1 MPISQIK
8 RIEYNDEEIGM
19 GFNSETGE
27 VVGTA
32 LEGFTV
38 TENPV
43 APGMEVQSSVT
54 IINSHEELMNRLGMS
69 FEGKGRY
76 GFISASAKAQFSE
89 STSFN
94 STSSFLVAS
103 CIVQNP
109 FMRGKNFRVKPEAK
123 ALLDALRFDE
133 FKTAFGDSFVR
144 GIQTGG
150 EFYAVIRITSV
161 SISKQTELTTTLQAE
176 LNGLLYGG
184 SFKGQYEQA
193 NQSTS
198 TRSEYHATMFQ
209 RGGSGATISPTIEIT
224 EVINRFKKFPEIA
237 KANAF
242 GYETEIASYNTL
254 PLPVPTPEEQDDF
267 LFALRDA
274 REKKLYYIQVRNDL
288 QFALRNPMFFKDLPP
303 NDVLLDAINKYTK
316 LINAVMDHAIKLS
329 RGQINPP
336 KVFDPSNVSLTEPA
350 AIPLRRVTAPEGP
363 MIRVPNMIGTYNMA
377 LEEALRCFSAGTVN
391 DCVTGT
397 ANRDQDGNPRPI
409 QVGREIAEFLN
420 SIKIV
425 EDPEV
430 IGSSTPY
437 QVKAQFPSAGT
448 LVPVGSEIIL
458 QFEEF
463 FP

>member
-1 MPISQIK
+1 MPISQVK

-27 VVGTA
+27 AVGTA

-38 TENPV
+38 TANPV

-54 IINSHEELMNRLGMS
+54 IVNSHEELMNRLGMS

-103 CIVQNP
+103 CVVQNP
-109 FMRGKNFRVKPEAK
+109 FLRGKNFRVKPEAK

-133 FKTAFGDSFVR
+133 FKTAYGDSFVR

-176 LNGLLYGG
+176 LNGLLYDGA
-184 SFKGQYEQA
+184 FKGQFEQA
-193 NQSTS
+193 NQHTS
-198 TRSEYHATMFQ
+198 TRSEYHAMMFQ
-209 RGGSGATISPTIEIT
+209 RGGSGITISPTVEIN
-224 EVINRFKKFPEIA
+224 EVINRFKNFPEIA
-237 KANAF
+237 RANAF
-242 GYETEIASYNTL
+242 GYETEIASYSTL
-254 PLPVPTPEEQDDF
+254 PLPVPTPEEQEDF

-274 REKKLYYIQVRNDL
+274 REKKLYYIQNRNDL
-288 QFALRNPMFFKDLPP
+288 QFALRNPMFFKDLPS
-303 NDVLLDAINKYTK
+303 NDVLLDAISRYTK

-329 RGQINPP
+329 RGQMNPP
-336 KVFDPSNVSLTEPA
+336 KIFDPSDVSLTEPP
-350 AIPLRRVTAPEGP
+350 AIPLHRVSAPEGP
-363 MIRVPNMIGTYNMA
+363 MIRVPNMIGIDNMSI
-377 LEEALRCFSAGTVN
+377 EEALRCFSVGTVEACVAGTADFGRV
-391 DCVTGT
+391 GES
-397 ANRDQDGNPRPI
+397 RPI
-409 QVGREIAEFLN
+409 RVGREIAEFL
-420 SIKIV
+420 SSVRIV
-425 EDPEV
+425 EEPEV
-430 IGSSTPY
+430 IGSSSPY
-437 QVKAQFPSAGT
+437 KVKAQFPSAGT
-448 LVPVGSEIIL
+448 FVPAGSEIIL

-463 FP
+463 DP

>member
-32 LEGFTV
+32 LEGFSV

-43 APGMEVQSSVT
+43 APGMEVHSSVT

-89 STSFN
+89 STNFN

-133 FKTAFGDSFVR
+133 FKTAYGDSFVR

-209 RGGSGATISPTIEIT
+209 RGSGATISPTIEIN
-224 EVINRFKKFPEIA
+224 EVINRFKNFPEIA

-336 KVFDPSNVSLTEPA
+336 KVFDPSNVSLTKPA
-350 AIPLRRVTAPEGP
+350 AIPLRRVTTPEGP

-397 ANRDQDGNPRPI
+397 ANLNQDGNPRPI

-437 QVKAQFPSAGT
+437 KVKAQFPSAGT